1 MSKISEKWDK
11 RGQALLKTLRELAK
25 KGTPTPTNRELAIRT
40 GLQSST
46 RVQDTLKHLALDGMV
61 RNEQHPDTPA
71 RRRFVMRDGAA
82 TEWSDVPKKVKRTP
96 RRPYVRD
103 EPTAAFNARMVEII
117 NQKNPSLGA
126 RLNDQGEIVS
136 QIKYKAVQ

>member
-40 GLQSST
+40 GLQSAT

-61 RNEQHPDTPA
+61 RDEKHPDAPA
-71 RRRFVMRDGAA
+71 RRRFVMWDGSA
-82 TEWSDVPKKVKRTP
+82 TEWSDVPKKINRAP
-96 RRPYVRD
+96 RRPYVPD
-103 EPTAAFNARMVEII
+103 EPTAAFNARMLAII
-117 NQKNPSLGA
+117 NEKNPSLNA
-126 RLNDQGEIVS
+126 RLNEQGEIQS
-136 QIKYKAVQ
+136 EPKYKATQ

>member
-25 KGTPTPTNRELAIRT
+25 KGTPTPSNRELAIRT
-40 GLQSST
+40 GLQSAT

-61 RNEQHPDTPA
+61 RNEKHPDTPA
-71 RRRFVMRDGAA
+71 RRRFVMWDGAA
-82 TEWSDVPKKVKRTP
+82 TEWSDVPKKVNRTP
-96 RRPYVRD
+96 RRPYVPD

-117 NQKNPSLGA
+117 NLKNPAMMAEVNS
-126 RLNDQGEIVS
+126 RGEIKSV
-136 QIKYKAVQ
+136 KLYKAVP